1 MNSASPYR
9 VRAWILV
16 VFWAVALAAAG
27 SWPRAAWAAKKEETA
42 QVGEVRR
49 FALVVGANDGG
60 AERVVLRYAVD
71 DANAVAKVLVEI
83 GGLQDGDRSLLQ
95 DPTREKL
102 LSEVQRLSK
111 RIRAARDSGANV
123 QFFFYYSGHSD
134 ERGLLLGSERMEYRA
149 LRKAIDAV
157 PADVRLAIL
166 DSCASGAFTRLKGG
180 KKRAPFLVGAS
191 ADVKGH
197 AFLTSSSADETAQES
212 DRVGGSYFTHYFTTG
227 LRGAADA
234 DGDKQVTLNEAYEF
248 AFDETLAQ
256 TEASR
261 GGAQHA
267 AYDINLTGSGDLVL
281 TDLRHNTARL
291 ELSSEIGGRVFV
303 RRAGGELAAELYKP
317 AGSAA
322 VLLALEPGLYQVTV
336 DDGTTLRRA
345 NKDVRARG
353 RVVLAAS
360 EMREIERETT
370 TTRGATKYEELAFD
384 IGAFPPLSLNGQLAK
399 TKNIRDTE
407 IRNTASISLL
417 WGRSGAVHGVAMS
430 LGGSHV
436 RDRVEGAQLS
446 LLANIAPGKVDGAQL
461 SYGANI
467 AGSMRGAQLS
477 VYNHA
482 NSMLGGQVGVVN
494 FGRDLRGAQVGLFNV
509 GRQVNGLQVGLFAF
523 ADSADAQVALFSG
536 TREFGVRPSI
546 STSDTGLVEVALR
559 FPAKRTYSEMIMGL
573 HPMGTG
579 EAWTFGLA
587 FGVHN
592 PLAHR
597 LFLDVDLA
605 SLGVVNGVGFRV
617 PLGVMSKLRVMV
629 GWQPYDRLSV
639 FGGPTVSFMAD
650 RIDGT
655 TRDTVRPGYGWANT
669 VHEGSFRARMW
680 PGFIAGLRF

>member
-1 MNSASPYR
+1 M
-9 VRAWILV
+9 RAYSQRFLARLLV
-16 VFWAVALAAAG
+16 VLWTVALGMFSPSPDSAQAAEA
-27 SWPRAAWAAKKEETA
+27 RETA
-42 QVGEVRR
+42 QVTEVRR

-83 GGLQDGDRSLLQ
+83 GGLQDDDRSLLR
-95 DPTREKL
+95 DPTRQEL
-102 LSEVQRLSK
+102 LAEVQRLSK
-111 RIRAARDSGANV
+111 RIRAARSSGANV

-134 ERGLLLGSERMEYRA
+134 EKGLLLGSERMEYRA

-234 DGDKQVTLNEAYEF
+234 DGDRQVTLNEAYEF

-322 VLLALEPGLYQVTV
+322 VLLALEPGLYQVTI

-360 EMREIERETT
+360 ELREIERETT
-370 TTRGATKYEELAFD
+370 TARGAAKYKEVRFNVGLL
-384 IGAFPPLSLNGQLAK
+384 PPLSINGQQAK
-399 TKNIRDTE
+399 AKKIRDVE
-407 IRNTASISLL
+407 IRNTASFSLL
-417 WGRSGAVHGVAMS
+417 WGRSGALDGVAMS
-430 LGGSHV
+430 VGGSYV
-436 RDRVEGAQLS
+436 RDLVEGAQLS
-446 LLANIAPGKVDGAQL
+446 VLANIAPGKLDGAQL

-467 AGSMRGAQLS
+467 GGSVRGAQLGL
-477 VYNHA
+477 YNHA
-482 NSMLGGQVGVVN
+482 NALAGAQLGVVN
-494 FGRDLRGAQVGLFNV
+494 FGRDVRGAQVGLANV
-509 GRQVNGLQVGLFAF
+509 GRQVHGIQLGLFSF
-523 ADSADAQVALFSG
+523 ADSADAQIGLFTG
-536 TREFGVRPSI
+536 TREHGVHPSL
-546 STSDTGLVEVALR
+546 STTDTGLLEVALR
-559 FPAKRTYSEMIMGL
+559 FPANRTYSEMIMGL
-573 HPMGTG
+573 HPMGAG
-579 EAWTFGLA
+579 EAWTFGFAL
-587 FGVHN
+587 GVHN
-592 PLAHR
+592 PLSHR

-605 SLGVVNGVGFRV
+605 SLGVANGVGFRV
-617 PLGVMSKLRVMV
+617 PLGFMSKLRVML
-629 GWQPYDRLSV
+629 GWQPYKRLAV
-639 FGGPTVSFMAD
+639 FGGPTLSVLGD

-655 TRDTVRPGYGWANT
+655 ERETVRPGYGWSNT
-669 VHEGSFRARMW
+669 VYNGSFRARMW

>member
-1 MNSASPYR
+1 MSASPHR
-9 VRAWILV
+9 LGAWFTAAL
-16 VFWAVALAAAG
+16 WAVAFVVIG
-27 SWPRAAWAAKKEETA
+27 SWPASVLAAEQSETA
-42 QVGEVRR
+42 QVSEVRR

-60 AERVVLRYAVD
+60 AQRVVLRYAVD

-83 GGLQDGDRSLLQ
+83 GGLRDGDRSLLR
-95 DPTREKL
+95 DPTAQEL
-102 LSEVQRLSK
+102 LAEVQRLSK
-111 RIRAARDSGANV
+111 RIRAARSSGANV

-134 ERGLLLGSERMEYRA
+134 ERGLLLGSERVEYRA

-291 ELSSEIGGRVFV
+291 ELASEIGGRVFV

-370 TTRGATKYEELAFD
+370 TARGATKYEEVAFD
-384 IGAFPPLSLNGQLAK
+384 VGLFPPLSINGQLAK
-399 TKNIRDTE
+399 RKRIRDTQ
-407 IRNTASISLL
+407 IRNTASVSLL
-417 WGRSGAVHGVAMS
+417 WGRSGAVDGVAMA
-430 LGGSHV
+430 LGGSYV
-436 RDRVEGAQLS
+436 RDRVEGGQLS
-446 LLANIAPGKVDGAQL
+446 LLTNIAPGKVDGVQL
-461 SYGANI
+461 SYGANV
-467 AGSMRGAQLS
+467 AGSVRGAQLS
-477 VYNHA
+477 IYNHA
-482 NSMLGGQVGVVN
+482 NAIAGGQAGVAN
-494 FGRDLRGAQVGLFNV
+494 FGRDVRGAQIGLVNI
-509 GRQVNGLQVGLFAF
+509 GRQVHGVQVGLFAF
-523 ADSADAQVALFSG
+523 ADSADAQIALFSA
-536 TREFGVRPSI
+536 TREHGVHPSI
-546 STSDTGLVEVALR
+546 STTDTGLVQVALR

-573 HPMGTG
+573 HPMGAG

-597 LFLDVDLA
+597 LFLDVDVV
-605 SLGVVNGVGFRV
+605 SLGVANGVGFRV
-617 PLGVMSKLRVMV
+617 PIGTISKLRVMV
-629 GWQPYDRLSV
+629 GWQPRERLSV
-639 FGGPTVSFMAD
+639 YGGPSVSFMSD
-650 RIDGT
+650 RADGT

-680 PGFIAGLRF
+680 PGFIGGVRF